1 MHTLMSRTREIWG
14 ADGLE
19 SSSTSDVS
27 WDHVKGIR
35 LEWLNR
41 TDAFYYS
48 DRWALLSSTHKGKL
62 NTFRQA
68 LRDLPQDHAE
78 ANDAADNMPEAEEWF
93 MDA

>member
-1 MHTLMSRTREIWG
+1 MHTLMSRRREIWG
-14 ADGLE
+14 ADGLV
-19 SSSTSDVS
+19 SSSMRDVT

-48 DRWALLSSTHKGKL
+48 DRWDLLSTTKKGQL
-62 NTFRQA
+62 NSFRSA
-68 LRDLPQDHAE
+68 LRDITEHPD
-78 ANDAADNMPEAEEWF
+78 ANTAADNMPEAEEWF